1 MQRNATHHRA
11 LRCTTVCQS
20 GARTRIAH
28 FADALLSLPLIR
40 AACAAVAGPRR
51 VSTSGGFP
59 RFPPLSPSRP
69 NRDALYAVKHLARA
83 SSCLYVAAYILS
95 LSLSLSFHDLLSL
108 SSHRT
113 LGSHLRL
120 SLSFSIILFLL
131 SFHPHMRQTSRY
143 LLDILRTFAPLRFEF
158 LTRFPSQ
165 ISLSP
170 CSFRCTRTISSKR
183 CSVIRH
189 GFHGEH
195 GLLFF
200 LVPLPLHR

>member
-1 MQRNATHHRA
+1 MQRNARHHRA
-11 LRCTTVCQS
+11 LKCTTVCQS

-28 FADALLSLPLIR
+28 SADALLSLPLIR

-59 RFPPLSPSRP
+59 RSPPLSPSRP

-95 LSLSLSFHDLLSL
+95 LSPFMIFLSFS

-170 CSFRCTRTISSKR
+170 YSFCCTRTISSKR

-195 GLLFF
+195 RLLFF